1 MKLNLLQLNTKSK
14 GVANGAQVWN
24 LNKTGIDF
32 YYSQISRVMG
42 RNLALCFEK
51 ENMYR
56 RWSSFIV
63 FKIPSFLF

>member
-1 MKLNLLQLNTKSK
+1 M
-14 GVANGAQVWN
+14 ANGAQVWN